1 MSKRI
6 PEHALKELARAKKA
20 LFAAKTLIEKG
31 LFEDCVS
38 RAYYAVLHAA
48 KAALFLVGVEF
59 RVANARNLSLD
70 DALFDMV
77 ICEFIIAFVENKQ
90 KIIKEF
96 VRVTKPGGYI
106 GLSEAVW
113 IKSPPPTELVEYPSR
128 VTGVKEILTYDGWKK
143 LLDISQLRD
152 IEVRTYKINKVRQF
166 INEMRQLGFR
176 DFLKGWCKFLSLC
189 IKSSAFRNYL
199 KKSWPSSKN
208 VKNMF
213 DYLGYGIYVGRR

>member
-1 MSKRI
+1 M
-6 PEHALKELARAKKA
+6 
-20 LFAAKTLIEKG
+20 
-31 LFEDCVS
+31 
-38 RAYYAVLHAA
+38 
-48 KAALFLVGVEF
+48 
-59 RVANARNLSLD
+59 D

-77 ICEFIIAFVENKQ
+77 ICESIIAFVENKQ

-113 IKSPPPTELVEYPSR
+113 IKSPPPTELVEYLSR

-152 IEVRTYKINKVRQF
+152 IEVRTYKINKVGQF
-166 INEMRQLGFR
+166 INEMRQLGFI

-199 KKSWPSSKN
+199 KESWPSSKN